1 MRCYRDHIRL
11 HLDPHLGHIPLDQ
24 LTVADFEAM
33 FAAITER
40 DNRTLAARNHPDP
53 AVRGLR
59 RGEAI
64 GLREVDVDLM
74 PGRLA
79 LCSRSL
85 LSITPR

>member
-11 HLDPHLGHIPLDQ
+11 YLDPHLGHIPLDQ

-64 GLREVDVDLM
+64 GCGRWMSTWM
-74 PGRLA
+74 PGR
-79 LCSRSL
+79 
-85 LSITPR
+85 